1 MSVAKKKNRTVP
13 LKDIIAEEAAEAEQ
27 EELGQDASFDPD
39 RDLSGA
45 FHGPRAFARTM
56 QDKDQLVI
64 DELLASLP
72 KNQGYYL
79 KLYREIL
86 PGKWELKETI
96 NNYDTWTDMELEIA
110 ERVKAMTRK
119 FGPKKWGSGL
129 YRVVVWRQGGI
140 RERNK
145 YPPTDIIVDAGDD
158 ADAAEHMHRGKV
170 DPAEAMNEQLHA
182 FSNMMT
188 AMKGFMPN
196 AVDPNLQF
204 QAIVQSFLAGK
215 DEKREAARQDA
226 NAMTT
231 MMTTMMTSMMGLI
244 TTVMQQKNGGAS
256 ATVERSF
263 EDQLAGMM
271 NVMKGFGFGQPQQ
284 PKTLVEQITEMKMLG
299 WDPTQKE
306 DTIDQIAKLK
316 AMTGALMDV
325 MPSNGQAPERPG
337 IFEKLVDALAPHVPK
352 IFADMKA
359 ITENA
364 ALAQQMQRMRLAE
377 ARPQPTPV
385 EQRPTTRYGQPV
397 GPQPGRMGAGD
408 AFNEQPDMD
417 PYSGFQTRPFQD
429 PTELDAGIRDEMTG
443 SVQGATPEQMRAHF
457 TGQTEPASRPTPV
470 QRNGHQNGTSA
481 QPVNGNAQVV
491 EKLKAQ
497 ANATPAETQMPV
509 MLQQLYLLIDENVVN
524 AYGSLYEA
532 LEGDE
537 NSVQI
542 IRAVQQKQLDGDGL
556 VQQLQLTGFREF
568 QDPSFVGKAQHYL
581 GGFVKWILENT
592 GKRVVAVCQRCA
604 AEHIFES
611 LFEFTK
617 YPTHQCGAELSGMET
632 CNGQLQLKTAMGAA
646 HAIPA

>member
-1 MSVAKKKNRTVP
+1 MSTAKKKNRTVP

-27 EELGQDASFDPD
+27 EEMGQDMSFDPD

-96 NNYDTWTDMELEIA
+96 NNYETWTDMELEIA

-129 YRVVVWRQGGI
+129 YRIVVWRQGGI

-145 YPPTDIIVDAGDD
+145 YPPTDIIVDAGDES
-158 ADAAEHMHRGKV
+158 DAAEHMHRGKV

-196 AVDPNLQF
+196 AVDPNIQF

-231 MMTTMMTSMMGLI
+231 MMTTMMTSMMGLM
-244 TTVMQQKNGGAS
+244 TTIMQQKNGTS
-256 ATVERSF
+256 ATVERPF
-263 EDQLAGMM
+263 EEQLTSMM
-271 NVMKGFGFGQPQQ
+271 NVMKGFGVGQQPQ
-284 PKTLVEQITEMKMLG
+284 PKSLVEQITEMKMLG

-352 IFADMKA
+352 IFSDMKA

-364 ALAQQMQRMRLAE
+364 ALAQQMQQMRLAKQQQQE
-377 ARPQPTPV
+377 PTPV

-397 GPQPGRMGAGD
+397 GPQAGRMGAGD
-408 AFNEQPDMD
+408 AFHEPPDMD
-417 PYSGFQTRPFQD
+417 PYSGFQMRPFQD
-429 PTELDAGIRDEMTG
+429 PTESDAGIRDEMTG
-443 SVQGATPEQMRAHF
+443 SVRGATAEELRARY
-457 TGQTEPASRPTPV
+457 TGQPV
-470 QRNGHQNGTSA
+470 A
-481 QPVNGNAQVV
+481 QPVNTNGKSVPTNTQVV
-491 EKLKAQ
+491 ESLKRQ
-497 ANATPAETQMPV
+497 AAEPAEPQMPP
-509 MLQQLYLLIDENVVN
+509 MLQQLYLLIDENVVD
-524 AYGSLYEA
+524 AYGSLYET
-532 LEGDE
+532 LESDE
-537 NSVQI
+537 QSKAIIQAIQQRQI
-542 IRAVQQKQLDGDGL
+542 DGSGL
-556 VQQLQLTGFREF
+556 VQQLQMTGFSAF
-568 QDPSFVGKAQHYL
+568 NAPAFTTKANEYL
-581 GGFVKWILENT
+581 SGFAQWVVEHTVKRAT
-592 GKRVVAVCQRCA
+592 AVCQKCR
-604 AEHIFES
+604 AEHIFET
-611 LFEFTK
+611 LYEFTK
-617 YPTHQCGAELSGMET
+617 YPSHLCGAELGGMQACDGE
-632 CNGQLQLKTAMGAA
+632 LKLKVMTEAA
-646 HAIPA
+646 HAISA

>member
-215 DEKREAARQDA
+215 DEKREAARQDT

-231 MMTTMMTSMMGLI
+231 MMTTMMSSMMTLM
-244 TTVMQQKNGGAS
+244 TTMLQQRNGPTEGAS
-256 ATVERSF
+256 KSF
-263 EDQLAGMM
+263 EEQMSAMM
-271 NVMKGFGFGQPQQ
+271 GILKNFGFGQPQQ

-325 MPSNGQAPERPG
+325 LPSNGQAPERPG

-352 IFADMKA
+352 IFSDMKA

-364 ALAQQMQRMRLAE
+364 ALAQQMQQMRLA
-377 ARPQPTPV
+377 AQQPQPTPV
-385 EQRPTTRYGQPV
+385 ERRPTTRYGQPV

-417 PYSGFQTRPFQD
+417 PYSGFHMRPFQD
-429 PTELDAGIRDEMTG
+429 PTEVDAGTRDEMTG

-457 TGQTEPASRPTPV
+457 TGQSQPAARPTPV
-470 QRNGHQNGTSA
+470 QS
-481 QPVNGNAQVV
+481 NGNGNGNGARPVPNNTTVV
-491 EKLKAQ
+491 ETLTTQ
-497 ANATPAETQMPV
+497 AADAVVETQMPV

-537 NSVQI
+537 GSVQI

-556 VQQLQLTGFREF
+556 VQQLQMTGFKEF
-568 QDPSFVGKAQHYL
+568 QNPSFVGKAQQYL
-581 GGFVKWILENT
+581 SGFVKWVVENT
-592 GKRVVAVCQRCA
+592 GKRVMAVCQNCM

-632 CNGQLQLKTAMGAA
+632 CNGHLKLKSAMGAA
-646 HAIPA
+646 HVVSA

>member
-1 MSVAKKKNRTVP
+1 MSSAKKKNRTVP

-39 RDLSGA
+39 RDLGSA

-129 YRVVVWRQGGI
+129 YRIVVWRQGGI

-158 ADAAEHMHRGKV
+158 ADAAENMHRGKV
-170 DPAEAMNEQLHA
+170 DPMEAANEQLHA
-182 FSNMMT
+182 LGSMM
-188 AMKGFMPN
+188 AAVKEVMPK
-196 AVDPNLQF
+196 AVDPNVQF
-204 QAIVQSFLAGK
+204 QAIVQAFTAGK
-215 DEKREAARQDA
+215 EEKREAARQDA

-231 MMTTMMTSMMGLI
+231 MMTTMMSSMMTLM
-244 TTVMQQKNGGAS
+244 TTMLQQRNGP
-256 ATVERSF
+256 VETSKPF
-263 EDQLAGMM
+263 EEQLTSMM
-271 NVMKGFGFGQPQQ
+271 NVMKGFGLGQQPQ

-377 ARPQPTPV
+377 AQPQPTPV
-385 EQRPTTRYGQPV
+385 ERRPTTRYGQPV

-417 PYSGFQTRPFQD
+417 PYSGFHMRPFQD
-429 PTELDAGIRDEMTG
+429 PTEVDAGIRDEMTG
-443 SVQGATPEQMRAHF
+443 SVRGATAEELRAQY
-457 TGQTEPASRPTPV
+457 TGQPIVKPAATNGKPVPT
-470 QRNGHQNGTSA
+470 NG
-481 QPVNGNAQVV
+481 QVV
-491 EKLKAQ
+491 ETLKRQ
-497 ANATPAETQMPV
+497 AAEPAESQMPP
-509 MLQQLYLLIDENVVN
+509 MLQQLYLLIEENVVN

-537 NSVQI
+537 SSVQI
-542 IRAVQQKQLDGDGL
+542 IRAIQQQQLDGDGL
-556 VQQLQLTGFREF
+556 VQQLQLTGFSEF
-568 QDPSFVGKAQHYL
+568 QNQPFVGKAQQYL
-581 GGFVKWILENT
+581 SGFVKWVLENT
-592 GKRVVAVCQRCA
+592 GKRVVAVCQNCM

-632 CNGQLQLKTAMGAA
+632 CNGHLKLKSAMGAA
-646 HAIPA
+646 HVVSA